1 MYIKKHGSDLKVP
14 SKSKIND
21 RYLCH
26 FFYHE
31 LCVLVH
37 SQFHSMG
44 NLVTY
49 VFINSDHKRIQECS
63 ISVKG
68 RVICNQRCLESDQPG
83 V

>member
-1 MYIKKHGSDLKVP
+1 MDLNINVSGSSTHSSVYYKGDDFGFLIVNFPWLSSDVP
-14 SKSKIND
+14 RLTS
-21 RYLCH
+21 
-26 FFYHE
+26 
-31 LCVLVH
+31 
-37 SQFHSMG
+37 
-44 NLVTY
+44 Y